1 MQSAKMYSQKN
12 RAMRSV
18 YILLFIIGTL
28 ALPVTGRGQLQ
39 NNGTVLV
46 ESGATII
53 IDTNATLV
61 NNGSVKIAAS
71 LINSGAIS
79 GAGRVVLNGTAAQ
92 TLKGKGTMT
101 NLEVNTAGA
110 TILGGSALTVLDT
123 LFLTA
128 GTLASDGGLILGSTA
143 SNTARVARATGGTVT
158 GDVIVNRYIPND
170 NHGAWRLLSVPV
182 TGNHTIFDTWQ
193 AGGASTPDTGT
204 LITSPLY
211 TGSNGFDMNTS
222 NASILVHDQG
232 GLSGP
237 SWTTTPITNTNATP
251 LAARPGYLLY
261 VNGDR
266 NTTPGSGNYRATT
279 LYSRGPLLQGTLPAI
294 TIPATGPGYTLVGNP
309 YAATLDFETIEGT
322 ANLAPYY
329 YIWDANLTGTY
340 TGGGFKLI
348 ERIAYNRYQ
357 QTPQRIA
364 SGTSISQ
371 SRYIASG
378 QAFFLKAHTAPA
390 SVVFSEASKA
400 VPPFQVVNGT
410 NSGQQIAI
418 NLLVTNPLG
427 TILLADGFRMKFD
440 NSFAASVDEQDILK
454 MDNFSENLAVRREGK
469 SIIMEKRPVVTA
481 NDTIF
486 LHLTNTGIKDYY
498 FEIGGVN
505 MPGSLPGYLVD
516 RFMGTQVAINFNM
529 LTTISFSVTA
539 NAASAEPDRFIIV
552 FKPATTLPVSFT
564 TIKATKVN
572 RQVKVDWN
580 VENEHAVNRYE
591 IERSADGLLF
601 NRVGTQVAT
610 GNNMSTVAYA
620 FLDINPL
627 TGANYYRIKS
637 IDIDG
642 TVKYSTVVKV
652 SMDAIVSFQ
661 VFPNPVAGNTINILF
676 ADAQA
681 GIYTV
686 TLLNAA
692 GQKVFTKQVSDITGT
707 RRVSL
712 SLPESLP
719 KGSYIVQI
727 TAPDKTNYVEK
738 VFK

>member
-1 MQSAKMYSQKN
+1 MK
-12 RAMRSV
+12 SV
-18 YILLFIIGTL
+18 YIILFIIGML
-28 ALPVTGRGQLQ
+28 MLPGTGRGQLQ

-46 ESGATII
+46 ESGAIII

-61 NNGSVKIAAS
+61 NNGTVKIAAS

-92 TLKGKGTMT
+92 TLNGKGTLT

-110 TILGGSALTVLDT
+110 TILEGSALTVLDT

-143 SNTARVARATGGTVT
+143 SNTARVAPARGGTVT

-170 NHGAWRLLSVPV
+170 NHAAWRLLSVPV
-182 TGNHTIFDTWQ
+182 TGTQTIFDTWQ
-193 AGGASTPDTGT
+193 AGGAATRDTGT

-211 TGSNGFDMNTS
+211 TGSNGFDQRST

-237 SWTTTPITNTNATP
+237 SWTTTSITNTNATP

-266 NTTPGSGNYRATT
+266 SITPGSGTYGATT
-279 LYSRGPLLQGTLPAI
+279 LFSRGPLLQGTLPAV

-309 YAATLDFETIEGT
+309 YAATLDFETISGT
-322 ANLAPYY
+322 GNLAPFY

-340 TGGGFKLI
+340 TAGGFKVV
-348 ERIAYNRYQ
+348 ERTAVNSYQ
-357 QTPQRIA
+357 QTPQRIS
-364 SGTSISQ
+364 SGTSTSQ
-371 SRYIASG
+371 SRYIESG

-390 SVVFSEASKA
+390 AVVFSEASKA
-400 VPPFQVVNGT
+400 VPPFQVA
-410 NSGQQIAI
+410 NSGGNNGPQIAV
-418 NLLVTNPLG
+418 NLLVTDPLG
-427 TILLADGFRMKFD
+427 TILLADGFRVKFD
-440 NSFAASVDEQDILK
+440 NSFAASVNAQDILK
-454 MDNFSENLAVRREGK
+454 MENFSENLGVRRDGI
-469 SIIMEKRPVVTA
+469 SMIVEKRPVVTA
-481 NDTIF
+481 DDTIF
-486 LHLTNTGIKDYY
+486 LHITNTGIKDYH
-498 FEIGGVN
+498 FEIGGSN
-505 MPGSLPGYLVD
+505 MPGGMPGYLVD
-516 RFMGTQVAINFNM
+516 RFRGTQTLLNFNM
-529 LTTISFSVTA
+529 PTTISFSVTA
-539 NAASAEPDRFIIV
+539 SAASSAPDRFMIV

-564 TIKATKVN
+564 TIRATKIN

-580 VENEHAVNRYE
+580 VENEHAVNLYE

-601 NRVGTQVAT
+601 NRVGTQLAT

-692 GQKVFTKQVSDITGT
+692 GQKVVTKQVSDITGT
-707 RRVSL
+707 GRVSL

>member
-1 MQSAKMYSQKN
+1 
-12 RAMRSV
+12 MRSV

-182 TGNHTIFDTWQ
+182 TGNKTIFDTWQ
-193 AGGASTPDTGT
+193 AGGAATPDTGT

-580 VENEHAVNRYE
+580 VENEHAVSRYE